1 MTVTTILRYG
11 RRALRNAAYSLSLF
25 PEPYKPAPQDKTPT
39 VPQKTIFEEAW
50 NSVGRCM
57 NDAIETLRTEGK
69 LDGRTKQ
76 SE

>member
-1 MTVTTILRYG
+1 MTVTAILQYG
-11 RRALRNAAYSLSLF
+11 RRALRNAAYSLTLF
-25 PEPYKPAPQDKTPT
+25 PEPYTAAPRAKTLV

-50 NSVGRCM
+50 ENVGRCM
-57 NDAIETLRTEGK
+57 NDAIETLRAEGK

>member
-11 RRALRNAAYSLSLF
+11 RRALRNAAYSLTLF
-25 PEPYKPAPQDKTPT
+25 PEPYTPVPRTETPAA
-39 VPQKTIFEEAW
+39 PQKTIFEEAW
-50 NSVGRCM
+50 NNVGRCM